1 MCSET
6 TVVTRTMP
14 VAGPVSFTSPCLCA
28 KPSYRGLAN
37 PPQCQT
43 ALGLI
48 AKPLCVQRGPLD
60 TCLNLLMCPHGG
72 LKTKFKVDA
81 GLGRSLACLSLQ

>member
-6 TVVTRTMP
+6 TVVIRPEP

-43 ALGLI
+43 PLGLI
-48 AKPLCVQRGPLD
+48 AKPGLCPEGTLGYLSKPADVPPWRAGAKI
-60 TCLNLLMCPHGG
+60 HG
-72 LKTKFKVDA
+72 L
-81 GLGRSLACLSLQ
+81 R